1 MSELNKII
9 KELVFPSKCKC
20 CGQLADRNNLCE
32 NCAVKL
38 EEERIPEGK
47 RRLDKKFELVDKA
60 YASYY
65 YSGRAEDVIKYAKF
79 RNPASFLNSF
89 LEDISIDIDALLLE
103 NSIDIVMGVPCHKSK
118 LYTQEFDLPHEMA
131 KRISKYSDIPLGNNL
146 TKIKKTARQHDLPLD
161 KRKVNLINAYAVN
174 GDVTGRKILIIDDVI
189 TTGNT
194 LSAITTELKIAGA
207 DKVYAWVY
215 AYNTYERKN
224 KNGNK

>member
-1 MSELNKII
+1 MSELKKII

-38 EEERIPEGK
+38 AEERIPEGK

-65 YSGRAEDVIKYAKF
+65 YSGRAEDVVKYAKF

-103 NSIDIVMGVPCHKSK
+103 NSIDKKRCS
-118 LYTQEFDLPHEMA
+118 FD
-131 KRISKYSDIPLGNNL
+131 RISFVYNRL
-146 TKIKKTARQHDLPLD
+146 
-161 KRKVNLINAYAVN
+161 
-174 GDVTGRKILIIDDVI
+174 
-189 TTGNT
+189 
-194 LSAITTELKIAGA
+194 AIYLMCISLRIMRT
-207 DKVYAWVY
+207 
-215 AYNTYERKN
+215 NS
-224 KNGNK
+224 